1 MAIVRAKPPKKATKQ
16 KLTTRTDNAFFEYM
30 KSLSPS
36 AVDLEIRSL
45 LALPHL
51 NLFLHGL
58 TRRLRSHRD
67 FEAVQAYMS
76 VFLSVHGDVLVGNDE
91 LKEGFKRA
99 QKEEGKRVGELVRY
113 ALGTLN
119 FLRTAGL

>member
-1 MAIVRAKPPKKATKQ
+1 MSWVKNGCYLVDFSP
-16 KLTTRTDNAFFEYM
+16 DNTFFEYL

-51 NLFLHGL
+51 NLFLHAL

-76 VFLSVHGDVLVGNDE
+76 VFLSVHGDVLVSNDE
-91 LKEGFKRA
+91 LKEGLVELKQA
-99 QKEEGKRVGELVRY
+99 QQEEGKRVGELVRY
-113 ALGTLN
+113 ALGTLS